1 MKTEKSSHILNASSN
16 LLGICFVVLT
26 SLKILKVSETTI
38 IDELTAVTILVL
50 MASSIFSFLALRS
63 GSKRAIQYEKIADT
77 IFLIGLFL
85 LFGTTML
92 LTFNLI

>member
-1 MKTEKSSHILNASSN
+1 MKTEKSPHILNASSN

-63 GSKRAIQYEKIADT
+63 SSKRAIQYEKIADT